1 MKITTVSLNPAVD
14 LTVTLSELTPG
25 EVNYG
30 KTMRYEPGGKAINV
44 ASFLAD
50 AGLPVTVT
58 GFLGRENASFYELLF
73 GRKKIEDRCVRIP
86 GRTRVSVK
94 IVEDGLHRTTDINLP
109 GLEPAPE
116 AVDLL
121 LQTVKSLASASDWF
135 VLSGSLPPGLP
146 ADFYAQIIHLLK
158 DQDCRVILDTSG
170 EALREGVQAGPSIIK
185 PNLLELDQLTG
196 KRPGTAAQAAGI
208 ARGLLRGDVEMV
220 VVTMGSLGSVF
231 VTATQA
237 LHAVPPP
244 VDVKSTVGAG
254 DAIVA
259 GLLYSRAC
267 LMDLKTQARFATA
280 FATLAITQDWRGIPD
295 LQIIHEMAGSVEIT
309 EL

>member
-1 MKITTVSLNPAVD
+1 MKITAVSLNPAVD
-14 LTVTLSELTPG
+14 LTVTLSELTAG
-25 EVNYG
+25 EVNHG

-50 AGLPVTVT
+50 SGLPVTVT
-58 GFLGRENASFYELLF
+58 GFLGRENAPFFELLF

-94 IVEDGLHRTTDINLP
+94 IVEDGQRRTTDINLP

-121 LQTVKSLASASDWF
+121 LQTVMSLAAASEWF

-146 ADFYAQIIHLLK
+146 ANFYAHIIHLLEE
-158 DQDCRVILDTSG
+158 QGCRVILDTSG
-170 EALREGVQAGPSIIK
+170 EALREGIQTGPSIIK
-185 PNLLELDQLTG
+185 ASLHELHLLTG
-196 KRPGTAAQAAGI
+196 EKPGTAARAAEI
-208 ARGLLRGDVEMV
+208 SRSLLRRGVELV
-220 VVTMGSLGSVF
+220 VATMGSQGSVF
-231 VTATQA
+231 VTTKHA

-244 VDVKSTVGAG
+244 VVFKSTVGAG
-254 DAIVA
+254 DAVVA
-259 GLLYSRAC
+259 GLLYSRARR
-267 LMDLKTQARFATA
+267 MDLQAQARFATA
-280 FATLAITQDWRGIPD
+280 FATSAITQDRRGIAD
-295 LQIIHEMAGSVEIT
+295 IQAVHETAGSVEIS